1 MKANKDMMMREIAG
15 EYILIPVGAAAL
27 EFQGIMTLNESGL
40 FLWRM
45 LQEEC
50 TEEKLVLALT
60 EEYEV
65 DIPTAQADVKKFL
78 FQLQQNNALLK

>member
-1 MKANKDMMMREIAG
+1 MREIAG
-15 EYILIPVGAAAL
+15 EYILIPVGAAAV

-78 FQLQQNNALLK
+78 FQLEQNNALLK

>member
-1 MKANKDMMMREIAG
+1 MREIAG

-78 FQLQQNNALLK
+78 FQLQQNNAL

>member
-1 MKANKDMMMREIAG
+1 MREIAG

-50 TEEKLVLALT
+50 T
-60 EEYEV
+60 
-65 DIPTAQADVKKFL
+65 
-78 FQLQQNNALLK
+78 

>member
-1 MKANKDMMMREIAG
+1 MREIAG
-15 EYILIPVGAAAL
+15 EYILIPVGAAAV

-78 FQLQQNNALLK
+78 LQLEQNNALLK

>member
-1 MKANKDMMMREIAG
+1 MREIAG

>member
-1 MKANKDMMMREIAG
+1 MREIAG
-15 EYILIPVGAAAL
+15 EYILVPVGEAAM
-27 EFQGIMTLNESGL
+27 EFQGIMTLNGSGL

-50 TEEKLVLALT
+50 TEEKLILALT

-78 FQLQQNNALLK
+78 FQLEQNKALLK

>member
-1 MKANKDMMMREIAG
+1 MREIAG
-15 EYILIPVGAAAL
+15 EYILIPVGAAAV

>member
-1 MKANKDMMMREIAG
+1 MREIAG

-78 FQLQQNNALLK
+78 FQLQQNNAILK

>member
-15 EYILIPVGAAAL
+15 EYILVPVGEAAM
-27 EFQGIMTLNESGL
+27 EFQGIMTLNGSGL

-50 TEEKLVLALT
+50 TEEKLILALT

-78 FQLQQNNALLK
+78 FQLEQNKALLK